1 MAAHHRSMAQN
12 MPSVTVNGHHH
23 HNMGHHQHHMQPS
36 MAGAA
41 VGTST
46 SRAHGTGMG
55 MVALG
60 GGVSGGGI
68 CGGGPFRA
76 FRQGRMTSDL

>member
-1 MAAHHRSMAQN
+1 MAASRSMAQSL
-12 MPSVTVNGHHH
+12 PSVSVTSHHGHH
-23 HNMGHHQHHMQPS
+23 GHHYQ
-36 MAGAA
+36 
-41 VGTST
+41 TST
-46 SRAHGTGMG
+46 SMMHGTGMHQRPHGSGLG

-76 FRQGRMTSDL
+76 FRQGRMTTDL